1 LVTLTLIT
9 NMLKFLLNKV
19 HKQSVI
25 QKITAVL
32 FVFMACTSAMAQYT
46 VSGKVTSGEDQS
58 PIPGANI
65 LVKGTTNGTIS
76 DADGNFSVNANSAN
90 DVLVFSFV
98 GFTTQEVAISNR
110 TSFNVVLESDAK
122 QLSEVVVTALGIEK
136 EAARLGYA
144 VQKVSGNDLLKA
156 REPNPLNSLIGKVA
170 GLNVAP
176 SAELLGAPQV
186 LIRSTNPN
194 ERPLY
199 VVDGVPINSDS
210 WNISADD
217 IESYTVLKG
226 PSAAALYGSRSQF
239 GAIIIT
245 TKKGSRDQRGF
256 SVEFNSS
263 YMVEKGFI
271 AIPKVQDLYGPGD
284 HGVYAYED
292 GKGSG
297 LNDGD
302 YDIWG
307 PKFEGQLIPQYDSP
321 IDPSKTY
328 TTTFPSGS
336 TFTSNRVPTPWVA
349 RGKDNLNRF
358 IEAGIVNTNNLSIS
372 SSNDKYSLRF
382 STSYNYQK
390 GIVPNT
396 DLNTNNFNISASYNF
411 SPKLKLETVLNY
423 NRQSTKNIPDVNYGP
438 NSMIYNITIWG
449 GADWD
454 IDQLKN
460 YWEPGKEGVQQLY
473 AEHQRYNNPWFLT
486 KEWLRGH
493 YKNDVYGYLTLSYKI
508 NDFLDLKAR
517 SSITTNTTFRNEK
530 FPYSATV
537 YGREQAQGDY
547 REDNRQL
554 FENNTELLLSVNK
567 NITPNFNVSGLIGG
581 NLRTFDYNSSYV
593 TTNYLNVPGVYN
605 FSNTQNPLIASNYS
619 APMQVLSGYYSF
631 DFSYRN
637 FVTLSTTGR
646 VDKSSTLPQN
656 SNTFFYPSASLST
669 VVSDYVKLPEV
680 ISFFKVRASYSN
692 VKSALTQ
699 PYIGTTPG
707 GSNPIGYGST
717 YQSAYDG
724 PSYTNSAPYETPI
737 VYNSQVGARASDKI
751 IDPNLS
757 SSSRSSYEAGLDMRF
772 LENRIVFDATYFNY
786 LDGPQVF
793 DADIPEST
801 GYNKKVING
810 GKTERSGFEMSITGS
825 PLRNSQGLNWDVT
838 ANWSTWKETWNELPG
853 TSDVYNNFFRKGDRT
868 DKYYDQA
875 LVHTP
880 DGRLI
885 NDAGGRPI
893 ISPVNQFLGNQN
905 PDWTWGLNNK
915 FSYKNFTFSFQFDG
929 RVGGVIANY
938 IQRQTFRGGRH
949 IETIEGAMGI
959 ARDQDYRGVK
969 SWVGP
974 GVVVSNGTNI
984 EYDPNT
990 GAVTNYGALE
1000 YGENTTKTYLQDWIS
1015 RYYRTAEANI
1025 QTKTYMKL
1033 REVVIGYNLP
1043 SSLLQKTFIRKA
1055 SISLV
1060 GRNLLYFAAKDD
1072 IDIDQYLTGGYSSL
1086 QTPTTRRYGVNI
1098 NLIF

>member
-1 LVTLTLIT
+1 MIQFLRAKIDKQQLAHF
-9 NMLKFLLNKV
+9 MLP
-19 HKQSVI
+19 
-25 QKITAVL
+25 VL
-32 FVFMACTSAMAQYT
+32 FMIMTATTAMAQYS
-46 VSGKVTSGEDQS
+46 VSGKVLSGEDQS
-58 PIPGANI
+58 PLPGVNI
-65 LVKGTTNGTIS
+65 IVKGTTNGTIT
-76 DADGNFSVNANSAN
+76 DGDGAFVINASPD
-90 DVLVFSFV
+90 DVLLFSFV
-98 GFTTQEVAISNR
+98 GFVTQEISVSNR
-110 TSFNVVLESDAK
+110 TSVQVVLQPDAK
-122 QLSEVVVTALGIEK
+122 QLTEVVVTALGIEK

-144 VQKVSGNDLLKA
+144 VQKVNGSDLLKA

-226 PSAAALYGSRSQF
+226 PSAAALYGSRSQY

-245 TKKGSRDQRGF
+245 TKKGSKDQRGF
-256 SVEFNSS
+256 SIEFNSS
-263 YMVEKGFI
+263 MMIEKGFI

-284 HGVYAYED
+284 HGVYAYGD
-292 GKGSG
+292 GKGAG

-321 IDPSKTY
+321 IDPINTY
-328 TTTFPSGS
+328 TTTYPSGS
-336 TFTSNRVPTPWVA
+336 TFTSNRKPTPWVA
-349 RGKDNLNRF
+349 RGKDNLTRF
-358 IEAGIVNTNNLSIS
+358 IEEGIVNTNNLSIAS
-372 SSNDKYSLRF
+372 STDKYSIRF

-396 DLNTNNFNISASYNF
+396 DLTTTNFNISSSYNF

-423 NRQSTKNIPDVNYGP
+423 NRQGTKNIPDVSYGP
-438 NSMIYNITIWG
+438 NSMIYNIIIWG
-449 GADWD
+449 GADWN
-454 IDQLKN
+454 IDDMKN

-473 AEHQRYNNPWFLT
+473 EEHQRYNNPWFLV

-517 SSITTNTTFRNEK
+517 SSITANTTFRNEK

-537 YGREQAQGDY
+537 YSREQAQGDY

-554 FENNTELLLSVNK
+554 FENNTELLLSINK
-567 NITPNFNVSGLIGG
+567 NITPTINISGLVGG
-581 NLRTFDYNSSYV
+581 NLRTFNYNSSYV
-593 TTNYLNVPGVYN
+593 TTNYLNVPGIYN
-605 FSNTQNPLIASNYS
+605 FSNSQNPIIASNFS
-619 APMQVLSGYYSF
+619 APMQVASGYYSF
-631 DFSYRN
+631 DFSYKH

-656 SNTFFYPSASLST
+656 SNTFFYPSVSAST
-669 VVSDYVKLPEV
+669 TISDYVKFPDV
-680 ISFFKVRASYSN
+680 VSFFKFRTSYSN

-699 PYIGTTPG
+699 PYIGPTPG
-707 GSNPIGYGST
+707 GSFPLDYGST

-724 PSYTNSAPYETPI
+724 PSYQNSAPYTTPI

-751 IDPNLS
+751 IDSNLS
-757 SSSRSSYEAGLDMRF
+757 SASRSNFEAGLDVRF
-772 LENRIVFDATYFNY
+772 LDNRVGLDVTYFNY
-786 LDGPQVF
+786 IDGPQVF
-793 DADIPEST
+793 DSPLPEST
-801 GYNKKVING
+801 GYTSKVING
-810 GKTERSGFEMSITGS
+810 GKTERRGWEVSVTGS
-825 PLRNSQGLNWDVT
+825 PLKSTTQGLNWDVT
-838 ANWSTWKETWNELPG
+838 ANWSAWQETWSELPG
-853 TSDVYNNFFRKGDRT
+853 NATTYNTFFKKGDRT

-893 ISPVNQFLGNQN
+893 IAPVNQYLGNQN
-905 PDWTWGLNNK
+905 PDWTWGLNNR
-915 FSYKNFTFSFQFDG
+915 FSYRNFTFSFQFDG

-959 ARDQDYRGVK
+959 ARDQDYHGVK

-974 GVVVSNGTNI
+974 GVVVSNGANI

-990 GAVTNYGALE
+990 GAVTNYSALE
-1000 YGENTTKTYLQDWIS
+1000 YSANTTKTFLQDWIS

-1025 QTKTYMKL
+1025 MSKTYMKL
-1033 REVVIGYNLP
+1033 REVTITYNLP
-1043 SSLLQKTFIRKA
+1043 SSMLQRTFIKKA
-1055 SISLV
+1055 SVSLV
-1060 GRNLLYFAAKDD
+1060 GRNLLYFSEKGD